1 MQKRT
6 LWVRTVFNGEHPQRC
21 VRRIVP
27 LLVLLFLMPSLSG
40 CIGGPSVSWGSSDG
54 EYSTSMGSDSS
65 TDIGTQSISVTNK
78 LSSSSSRHLV
88 DDSVELNGCETFD
101 DDAGSNSVVTI
112 SGWLVQTKV
121 FDEPQTTTHAIT
133 SWMIYA
139 MPYEQAQD
147 VEPGSIFVS
156 IVNAEDDWPSPTQA
170 EGIPL
175 VDGVLSDGKASDF
188 PTRKWTLLAII
199 PANENVFDA
208 TLQMDTNQ
216 AVELNGYLRQGEL
229 INDDQITNCR
239 IDAASKGWTGHF
251 VVTSINYGEDR
262 VVNANEAYIGG
273 DIPFFGRGLYTT
285 MLLISIVASGALY
298 IFSRN
303 QIILGADSQAQSML
317 SEQQMRAGKS
327 ARHEAARHEAR
338 MAATTKAKEAE
349 YTGKPTKKSAGV
361 SKFDIGA
368 ALAEESPGTSTGHYV
383 AGSSV
388 TTTDEADAMEY
399 MISEMQ
405 EEQAFEQELKD
416 KGLRNVIGTMP
427 KGGGGRRNIV
437 TQPHTSRVS
446 SAQPEPEP
454 LPKSRPTRRTKKTQI
469 SESEPEVQEEEKT
482 PERLVDPDVN
492 DAGDFSDFSL

>member
-1 MQKRT
+1 M
-6 LWVRTVFNGEHPQRC
+6 
-21 VRRIVP
+21 RRLVP

-40 CIGGPSVSWGSSDG
+40 CIGGPSVNWGTSNG

-65 TDIGTQSISVTNK
+65 TSIDTQSISVTNK
-78 LSSSSSRHLV
+78 LASSSSRHII
-88 DDSVELNGCETFD
+88 DDSIELNSCE
-101 DDAGSNSVVTI
+101 NSTVTV

-121 FDEPQTTTHAIT
+121 FDEPQTTVHAIT

-170 EGIPL
+170 EGIPM
-175 VDGVLSDGKASDF
+175 VDGILSDGKPSDF
-188 PTRKWTLLAII
+188 PLRKWTLLAII

-208 TLQMDTNQ
+208 AIQMDTNQ
-216 AVELNGYLRQGEL
+216 AVKLNGYLKQGES
-229 INDDQITNCR
+229 INDDQMTNCR

-251 VVTSINYGEDR
+251 VVTSMTYGDDR
-262 VVNANEAYIGG
+262 IVNANEAYIGG

-317 SEQQMRAGKS
+317 SEQQMRAGKA

-338 MAATTKAKEAE
+338 LAATKKEKDSE
-349 YTGKPTKKSAGV
+349 YTGKPTKKSAAAP
-361 SKFDIGA
+361 KFDIGA
-368 ALAEESPGTSTGHYV
+368 ALAEETPGTSTGHYV

-388 TTTDEADAMEY
+388 TTTDEADAMED

-416 KGLRNVIGTMP
+416 KGLRNVIGNMP
-427 KGGGGRRNIV
+427 KSGSGGRRNIA
-437 TQPHTSRVS
+437 TQAHTSRV
-446 SAQPEPEP
+446 ARTEPEP
-454 LPKSRPTRRTKKTQI
+454 KPKSRPTRKTRKTQDV
-469 SESEPEVQEEEKT
+469 EPETEEE
-482 PERLVDPDVN
+482 PEPSARRVDPDVN
-492 DAGDFSDFSL
+492 DEGDFSDFSL